1 MNSIPVRKCCDCYNE
16 MKHYID
22 KVYRLFVCSNC
33 VSCQNKQTVFRT
45 RDANSTVNIMNL
57 TTFWINNQTRP
68 EEFSRASSFT
78 CLGEKTRKSKTIVVK
93 AEGKR

>member
-1 MNSIPVRKCCDCYNE
+1 
-16 MKHYID
+16 MKHYRD
-22 KVYRLFVCSNC
+22 KKNKEVYRLFVCSNC

-45 RDANSTVNIMNL
+45 RDANSAVNIMNL
-57 TTFWINNQTRP
+57 TTCWINNQTRP

-78 CLGEKTRKSKTIVVK
+78 CLGEETRKSKTIVVK